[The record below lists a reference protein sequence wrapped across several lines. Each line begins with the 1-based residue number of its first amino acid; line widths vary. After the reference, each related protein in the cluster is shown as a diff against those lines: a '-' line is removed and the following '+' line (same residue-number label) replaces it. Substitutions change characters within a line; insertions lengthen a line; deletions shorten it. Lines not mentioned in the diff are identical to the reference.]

1 MSMDHLVQ
9 ISTQNLTTSQIS
21 HVPTNMIKWV
31 CIVNICSLISH
42 DEQLQLHQ
50 VIETYK
56 PDVTIGCE
64 THLKE
69 EINSNDIFS
78 DKFLHPPTNRKDR
91 DLVVKGGVLIAIY
104 NDIISVE
111 QSSLADCQTVWT
123 KISHKK
129 GDTMFGAFYRQPTSP
144 IETIEQLEFSMNNFQ
159 ELNGLNSK
167 HVR

>member
-78 DKFLHPPTNRKDR
+78 SSKSQRQSF
-91 DLVVKGGVLIAIY
+91 GGVLIAIY

-129 GDTMFGAFYRQPTSP
+129 GDIMFGAFYRQPTSP